1 MEEQLFEQTEQQA
14 QAVST
19 EDDSGANKSEVSLGK
34 FKDANALLSAYNSLQ
49 AEFTKRCQRVKELE
63 GMMAKIDKVEEKG
76 VSTGKVNEDINEPN
90 LKTTEDIGEKSDG
103 EIPTPN
109 DAVIR
114 DILQSNA
121 SGTTDKLKEQ
131 VLKDYLKSVIEGKPQ
146 AIIMDGVGTGLKT
159 LSKRPT
165 TFQEAGNF
173 AVELLKTNCLIHYF

>member
-1 MEEQLFEQTEQQA
+1 MEEQLFEQTEFKA

-19 EDDSGANKSEVSLGK
+19 EENLGANESEVSLGK
-34 FKDANALLSAYNSLQ
+34 FKDAKALLSAYNSLQ

-63 GMMAKIDKVEEKG
+63 GMMAKIDKVEKP
-76 VSTGKVNEDINEPN
+76 VSDDKVKDVYNEQS
-90 LKTTEDIGEKSDG
+90 LKETENIGENGNGESSTPKTASIG
-103 EIPTPN
+103 EILNSIP
-109 DAVIR
+109 
-114 DILQSNA
+114 

-146 AIIMDGVGTGLKT
+146 AIIMDGLGTGLKT

-173 AVELLKTNCLIHYF
+173 AVELLKN